1 MVHPLFSQSS
11 WRQRQHIKRVS
22 KRHSGCAG
30 AINVVSGVTAAEW
43 GFHLTRQASRRQRP
57 LLKGAPR
64 QWRGM
69 YPAGGASINTKS
81 PFTYMDFL
89 YVFSYTYPRLR
100 RTPLKRGLAVAARLY
115 LPKNRLQASRRQRP
129 LLKGVPR
136 QWRGMYPAGG
146 ASTNIKSPLII
157 WTFCMCFIYI
167 PPGFAVPIYSLTLFT
182 LYHLTI

>member
-1 MVHPLFSQSS
+1 
-11 WRQRQHIKRVS
+11 
-22 KRHSGCAG
+22 
-30 AINVVSGVTAAEW
+30 
-43 GFHLTRQASRRQRP
+43 
-57 LLKGAPR
+57 
-64 QWRGM
+64 M

-146 ASTNIKSPLII
+146 ASTNTKSPFII
-157 WTFCMCFIYI
+157 WTFCICFQIHT
-167 PPGFAVPIYSLTLFT
+167 PRLRRTPLERGLAVAARLSLTKN
-182 LYHLTI
+182 TIQDYKRHGGSVETTNVKSNVTAAAWRLKVWFQTSRRQRPFFKGVPR